1 MDIFATDIIYVVDVN
16 LLTIDTFIVDNVV
29 KGFTKQ
35 MSYVECTNEKNGT
48 VANISTFHDFNL
60 DLNSIAAY
68 NHHSNAEKFS
78 FTDPAQAKKALI
90 ILTKRELDE
99 AEEYL
104 EQHKQSF
111 LETYD
116 RVVKLQ
122 GKYNSLKK
130 L

>member
-1 MDIFATDIIYVVDVN
+1 MWNV
-16 LLTIDTFIVDNVV
+16 LT
-29 KGFTKQ
+29 KR
-35 MSYVECTNEKNGT
+35 NGT